1 MNVAGST
8 YNCHFLY
15 NGLVIL
21 TLEEPVIQPVYFF
34 FIYSSCSLDLFHF
47 FFLYLPSI
55 QQLLG
60 QNCLFSEQN
69 KKSLV
74 ETKAMVIWYYCAAGR
89 RERGKNIAFGFK
101 GAVCWLLCALEC
113 GYTTFG
119 PKQCCSCM
127 AMLPVFAIVICNLDR
142 MLLPTAAK
150 TLEIIVIAR
159 CVVQFSISTLYNVSI

>member
-47 FFLYLPSI
+47 FLYLPSI

-74 ETKAMVIWYYCAAGR
+74 ETKAMVVWYYCAAGR

-101 GAVCWLLCALEC
+101 GAVLLTVVCFGMWLYHIWSE
-113 GYTTFG
+113 T
-119 PKQCCSCM
+119 
-127 AMLPVFAIVICNLDR
+127 MLFVHGNAASICYRNL
-142 MLLPTAAK
+142 
-150 TLEIIVIAR
+150 
-159 CVVQFSISTLYNVSI
+159 